1 MEKTNGIAYYFGPY
15 LWQTSITQE
24 LSSQLLEKGLSH
36 QQDHRHSL
44 AGIIDKEYR
53 YSDNDII
60 WFAKEIAPTIN
71 EYLKLGYHHYNVN
84 DGMKDIKSVSLESLW
99 INVMQKGESNPMHG
113 HDGDIS
119 FVIYLNVPE
128 ELEIENKKYIGRSSG
143 PGKIDFHY
151 GEYQRH
157 FISVFSFLPKTND
170 MFIFPANLKHAVN
183 SYSSDVQRISISGNF
198 KFIYE

>member
-1 MEKTNGIAYYFGPY
+1 MEKSNGIAYYFGPF
-15 LWQTSITQE
+15 LWHTSIKQE
-24 LSSQLLEKGLSH
+24 LSKQLLEKGLSH
-36 QQDHRHSL
+36 QKDHRHAL

-60 WFAKEIAPTIN
+60 WFAKEISPTIN

-119 FVIYLNVPE
+119 FVIYLDVPQ

-183 SYSSDVQRISISGNF
+183 SYSSDVKRISISGNF